1 MSSVSLP
8 AMSSSK
14 VAAIAKL
21 TAAEGQRDALVKVM
35 EQLVDAAAE
44 EPGTE
49 AYMLSLDN
57 KNADVIWFFE
67 LYTDKDALATH
78 SNSPTMQ
85 TVIGQLSGLLAGAP
99 ELNMLTPHRAAGV
112 DL

>member
-1 MSSVSLP
+1 MP
-8 AMSSSK
+8 K

-35 EQLVDAAAE
+35 DQLVDAAAD

-49 AYMLSLDN
+49 IYVINLDAKDAN
-57 KNADVIWFFE
+57 VVWFYE
-67 LYTDKDALATH
+67 LYTDNDALQAH
-78 SNSPTMQ
+78 SASDTMKA
-85 TVIGQLSGLLAGAP
+85 IGGQLGGLLGGAP
-99 ELNMLTPHRAAGV
+99 ELNFLTPHRGVGV